1 MPIFTTL
8 AATLPFIK
16 GAFDIAR
23 TALDKPRKE
32 DFVPQGGFYERYL
45 NFLKGKRS
53 EQTIFHQLM
62 RPALRTIGAQTRKAQ
77 RGVEFAAARDR
88 PGGGIVAQQ
97 RLSINKQALAAIGEA
112 TERATLAQQRV
123 NRQTGERLLQI
134 GIQEERALQQFR
146 IAERQHKRAL
156 FTTIGGTVINI
167 ASTLIGQKLQAQKEA
182 GELAKLTLQEQQSTY
197 NDLISEGLVDPKKY
211 SFADH
216 QATLASN
223 QLPFV
228 GTPGQKGEALGK
240 FLKTEEAKQ
249 ATEFTRSSIEA
260 LGQFQ
265 VELKG
270 LKDPST
276 ALALLDSFKENLSN
290 ADFKTAIESAV
301 SALPEPA
308 DPNDKLIVDF
318 YKARADENITKA
330 NDLLTKIFATETDP
344 TVIRQITQEM
354 SELRTLQRAKAAK
367 DVTEMTA
374 AEKKIE
380 TEKDKGLVLQNDMQT
395 LQSLIS
401 RAGITYPGILT
412 PAEKSVER
420 LNALTAQFGGEA
432 VKIAK
437 QGDRGFESAIT
448 TLGGV
453 NIDTGMSLA
462 EATGIKRAISKAIS
476 ARKVGEFEDA
486 TLKELATLEKQLLE
500 RVDALFEKRPF
511 EDFTNLLDQTIV
523 P

>member
-1 MPIFTTL
+1 MPVLTTL

-23 TALDKPRKE
+23 TALDKPKKE

-53 EQTIFHQLM
+53 EQTVFHQLM

-97 RLSINKQALAAIGEA
+97 RLSINKQALEAIGIA
-112 TERATLAQQRV
+112 TERATTAQQLE

-146 IAERQHKRAL
+146 RAEKRHKRDM
-156 FTTIGGTVINI
+156 FTVVGGTAINI
-167 ASTLIGQKLQAQKEA
+167 AATVIGQKLQTQKEA

-211 SFADH
+211 SFANH
-216 QATLASN
+216 QAALASN

-228 GTPGQKGEALGK
+228 GTQGQKGEALVK
-240 FLKTEEAKQ
+240 FMQTEEAKQ

-265 VELKG
+265 SELKATE
-270 LKDPST
+270 DPST
-276 ALALLDSFKENLSN
+276 ALALLDKFKGNLTD
-290 ADFKTAIESAV
+290 ADFRKGITAAI
-301 SALPEPA
+301 SALPEPT
-308 DPNDKLIVDF
+308 DPNDKLLVDF
-318 YKARADENITKA
+318 YKARADENIVKA

-354 SELRTLQRAKAAK
+354 TELRTLQRTKTAK
-367 DVTEMTA
+367 DVKKMTA
-374 AEKKIE
+374 TEKKIE
-380 TEKDKGLVLQNDMQT
+380 TEKDKGLVLQNEINT
-395 LQSLIS
+395 LQSKLNRVLITHFD
-401 RAGITYPGILT
+401 RDIIGQIDPL
-412 PAEKSVER
+412 VV
-420 LNALTAQFGGEA
+420 ALG
-432 VKIAK
+432 
-437 QGDRGFESAIT
+437 SAIN
-448 TLGGV
+448 TLGSV
-453 NIDTGMSLA
+453 NIDKGMSLA

-476 ARKVGEFEDA
+476 STSDPEELAALE
-486 TLKELATLEKQLLE
+486 KELLG
-500 RVDALFEKRPF
+500 RVDALFKKRPF
-511 EDFTNLLDQTIV
+511 EEIKPKEESFINLLNQTIIQ
-523 P
+523 